1 MSRAV
6 SIEVEEKGGTLQRKI
21 ELRGEK
27 AWTTLF
33 LRFMLDSSR
42 SPALQRHKHIQ
53 DGMGSMR
60 SSMIEDM
67 LTIVSRNI
75 YDSATQVMSTA
86 SAMIPANTF
95 CIAINDRL
103 TTTVLRS
110 FNRANHILDEGLV
123 VDNEDSYC
131 HLVIEKSKGPLVIGD
146 NLTHPLTREMDAT
159 KLVGG
164 CSFMGVPIV
173 KRKGEVYGSLC
184 AFDHEFYAY
193 NEKEVA
199 FMSSLA
205 AFFANVLELED
216 AANALKD
223 AHQTIYSLAE
233 EKSNL
238 LAVMSHEIRTPLN
251 GIIGM
256 IDLLQSTEPSE
267 EQLRYIEIAKT
278 SGDSLLAI
286 LNDIL
291 SYAKLESEAKD
302 LSFHSIQL
310 EACIKQVHDLMFQ
323 NAASKGIKLHMDI
336 DSSVPDTLFVDV
348 TKLHQIIINLVSN
361 AIKFTDSGSVTIM
374 ADTIMEPADSPR
386 LLLKVRDT
394 GSGIDSKKL
403 DQLFQPFSQL
413 HAPSRSEQ
421 YGGTGLGLS
430 ICKKLAEQL
439 GGNVWLVESSESGS
453 CFALNLPLFVSA
465 PLE

>member
-1 MSRAV
+1 M
-6 SIEVEEKGGTLQRKI
+6 
-21 ELRGEK
+21 
-27 AWTTLF
+27 
-33 LRFMLDSSR
+33 M
-42 SPALQRHKHIQ
+42 
-53 DGMGSMR
+53 GMGSLK

-75 YDSATQVMSTA
+75 YESATQVMSTA

-110 FNRANHILDEGLV
+110 YNRHQMILDEGLV

-131 HLVIEKSKGPLVIGD
+131 HLVIEKSKGPLVIED

-173 KRKGEVYGSLC
+173 KQAGEVYGSLC
-184 AFDHEFYAY
+184 AFDHNFYSY
-193 NEKEVA
+193 DEKEVA

-216 AANALKD
+216 AANALKN
-223 AHQTIYSLAE
+223 AHRTIYSLAE

-251 GIIGM
+251 GMIGM
-256 IDLLQSTEPSE
+256 IDLLQSTEPSQ
-267 EQLRYIEIAKT
+267 EQRRFLDIAKA
-278 SGDSLLAI
+278 SGDSLMAI

-291 SYAKLESEAKD
+291 SYAKLESED
-302 LSFHSIQL
+302 REISYYSINLQ
-310 EACIKQVHDLMFQ
+310 ACIKQVHDLLLHD
-323 NAASKGIKLHMDI
+323 ASNKGIKLYTDI
-336 DSSVPDTLFVDV
+336 DPAIPELISVDV
-348 TKLHQIIINLVSN
+348 TKLHQIIINLLSN
-361 AIKFTDSGSVTIM
+361 AIKFTDSGSVTITVEAQM
-374 ADTIMEPADSPR
+374 QGNDGPR
-386 LLLKVRDT
+386 LLLKIKDT
-394 GSGIDSKKL
+394 GIGIDANKL

-413 HAPSRSEQ
+413 HAPNRSEK
-421 YGGTGLGLS
+421 YGGSGLGLS
-430 ICKKLAEQL
+430 ICKKLAEQMD
-439 GGNVWLVESSESGS
+439 GRVWLVESSESGS
-453 CFALNLPLFVSA
+453 CFALELPLLLA
-465 PLE
+465 EPEQQAL